1 MPGGFGSRASRVYM
15 SQLREKL
22 GALDLDSPECHAN
35 VKEFIPSGIPTF
47 DIITGRGGIPVGR
60 TISLVGEPGTG
71 KSSLVYSILSSV
83 QKRGGIS
90 VLIDSEYSL
99 EVERARIVGLDTNE
113 LIKFEDVQLEQ
124 IVPLIEN
131 VIKLVRADNPDKLL
145 CIALDTCSALASES
159 DLSMAEG
166 KSTQPGMHARYF
178 SQAFRKIVGLIAKT
192 RVALILVHQPR
203 TKIMTMGYGSP
214 LTWLA
219 KNPTTFY
226 SSMIFQ
232 LARFR
237 YVKQGQDPIGI
248 EVKAK
253 CIRNKLAP
261 PLKACNFIVRW
272 DSGVD
277 GVTPILDLLIMAKIA
292 LKKGAWTTL
301 PNDVKVQSSTFRD
314 YYREHSEQVDLWVK
328 EAMENLTDADMD
340 EEKDP
345 EVD

>member
-1 MPGGFGSRASRVYM
+1 M
-15 SQLREKL
+15 SELRTQL

-83 QKRGGIS
+83 QKRGGIA
-90 VLIDSEYSL
+90 VLVDSEYSL
-99 EVERARIVGLDTNE
+99 EVERAKIVGLDVDE
-113 LIKFEDVQLEQ
+113 LIKFEDIQLEQ

-131 VIKLVRADNPDKLL
+131 VIQVVRKANPDRLL
-145 CIALDTCSALASES
+145 CIAVDTCSALASES

-166 KSTQPGMHARYF
+166 KSSQPGIHARYF
-178 SQAFRKIVGLIAKT
+178 SQAFRKLTGLIAKS

-214 LTWLA
+214 LTWIA
-219 KNPTTFY
+219 KNPTTF
-226 SSMIFQ
+226 SSAMIFQ

-253 CIRNKLAP
+253 NIRNKLAP
-261 PLKACNFIVRW
+261 PLKTCNFIVRW

-277 GVTPILDLLIMAKIA
+277 GITPMLDILVMSGKAK
-292 LKKGAWTTL
+292 KKGGWYTL
-301 PNDVKVQSSTFRD
+301 EDGEKVQANTFRD
-314 YYREHSEQVDLWVK
+314 YYREHSDQVDEWVR
-328 EAMENLTDADMD
+328 EAMETLTDSEMEEGD
-340 EEKDP
+340 EP
-345 EVD
+345 EVE

>member
-1 MPGGFGSRASRVYM
+1 M

-71 KSSLVYSILSSV
+71 KSSLVYSILASV
-83 QKRGGIS
+83 QRREGIA
-90 VLIDSEYSL
+90 VLVDSEYSL
-99 EVERARIVGLDTNE
+99 EVERAKIVGLNTDE

-124 IVPLIEN
+124 TVPLIEN
-131 VIKLVRADNPDKLL
+131 VIKLVRAENPNKLL

-159 DLSMAEG
+159 DLSMEPG
-166 KSTQPGMHARYF
+166 KSSQPGTHARYF
-178 SQAFRKIVGLIAKT
+178 SKMFRSITGLIAKS

-219 KNPTTFY
+219 KNPTTFS

-237 YVKQGQDPIGI
+237 YVKQGQDVIGI

-253 CIRNKLAP
+253 NIRNKLAS
-261 PLKACNFIVRW
+261 PLKTCNFIVRF

-277 GVTPILDLLIMAKIA
+277 GITPMLDILVMSGKAK
-292 LKKGAWTTL
+292 KKGGWYTL
-301 PNDVKVQSSTFRD
+301 EGDVKVQANTFRD
-314 YYREHSEQVDLWVK
+314 YYRDNSEQVDLWVR
-328 EAMENLTDADMD
+328 EAMETITDSGM
-340 EEKDP
+340 EEGEP

>member
-1 MPGGFGSRASRVYM
+1 MSDLRV
-15 SQLREKL
+15 KL

-35 VKEFIPSGIPTF
+35 VKEFIPTGIPTF

-71 KSSLVYSILSSV
+71 KSSLVYSILATT
-83 QKRGGIS
+83 QRLGGIA
-90 VLIDSEYSL
+90 VLVDSEYSL
-99 EVERARIVGLDTNE
+99 EADRARVVGLNTDE
-113 LIKFEDVQLEQ
+113 LIKFEDVHLEQ

-131 VIKLVRADNPDKLL
+131 VIKLVRAENPDKLL

-166 KSTQPGMHARYF
+166 KSTQPGIHARYF
-178 SQAFRKIVGLIAKT
+178 SQAFRGLVGLIAKS

-237 YVKQGQDPIGI
+237 YIKQGQEPIGI

-253 CIRNKLAP
+253 NLRNKLAP
-261 PLKACNFIVRW
+261 PLKTCNFFVRF

-277 GVTPILDLLIMAKIA
+277 GISPMLDILVLSGKAK
-292 LKKGAWTTL
+292 KKGGWYTL
-301 PNDVKVQSSTFRD
+301 TGDVKVQANTFRD

-328 EAMENLTDADMD
+328 EAMETITDSSMAEV
-340 EEKDP
+340 EEP
-345 EVD
+345 EVE

>member
-1 MPGGFGSRASRVYM
+1 M
-15 SQLREKL
+15 SELRTQL
-22 GALDLDSPECHAN
+22 GALDLDSPECNAN

-83 QKRGGIS
+83 QKRGGIA
-90 VLIDSEYSL
+90 VLVDSEYSL
-99 EVERARIVGLDTNE
+99 EVERARIVGLDVDE
-113 LIKFEDVQLEQ
+113 LIKFEDIQLEQ

-131 VIKLVRADNPDKLL
+131 VIQVVRKANPDRLL
-145 CIALDTCSALASES
+145 CIAVDTCSALASES
-159 DLSMAEG
+159 DLSMSEG
-166 KSTQPGMHARYF
+166 KSSQPGIHARYF
-178 SQAFRKIVGLIAKT
+178 SQAFRKLTGLIAKS

-214 LTWLA
+214 LTWIA
-219 KNPTTFY
+219 KNPTTF
-226 SSMIFQ
+226 SSAMIFQ

-253 CIRNKLAP
+253 NIRNKLAS
-261 PLKACNFIVRW
+261 PLKTCNFIVRW

-292 LKKGAWTTL
+292 LKKGAWITL
-301 PNDVKVQSSTFRD
+301 PNDVKVQSSTFRE
-314 YYREHSEQVDLWVK
+314 YYNKNSLQVDVWMQ
-328 EAMENLTDADMD
+328 EALEILEGSEIEDTT
-340 EEKDP
+340 EE
-345 EVD
+345 E

>member
-1 MPGGFGSRASRVYM
+1 M

-35 VKEFIPSGIPTF
+35 VKEFIPTGIPTF

-83 QKRGGIS
+83 QKRGGIA
-90 VLIDSEYSL
+90 VLVDSEYSL
-99 EVERARIVGLDTNE
+99 EVERARIVGLDTDE
-113 LIKFEDVQLEQ
+113 LIKFEDIQLEQ
-124 IVPLIEN
+124 TVPLIEN
-131 VIKLVRADNPDKLL
+131 VIKLVRADNPDRLL

-159 DLSMAEG
+159 DLTMAEG
-166 KSTQPGMHARYF
+166 KSTQPGIHARYF
-178 SQAFRKIVGLIAKT
+178 SQAFRNIVGLIAKT

-253 CIRNKLAP
+253 NIRNKLAA
-261 PLKACNFIVRW
+261 PLKTCNFIVRW

-277 GVTPILDLLIMAKIA
+277 GITPMLDVLVMSGKAK
-292 LKKGAWTTL
+292 KKGGWYTL
-301 PNDVKVQSSTFRD
+301 EDGVKVQANTFRD
-314 YYREHSEQVDLWVK
+314 YYREKSEQVDSWVR
-328 EAMENLTDADMD
+328 EAMETITDSGMEEEAEPD
-340 EEKDP
+340 E
-345 EVD
+345 